1 VRKHLAE
8 ERRKVVV
15 VRIRKKQEEEER
27 KLKEAEL
34 ERNRIVEEKE
44 RLKRVRLFIL
54 LNMPKFK

>member
-15 VRIRKKQEEEER
+15 DRIRKKQEEEER